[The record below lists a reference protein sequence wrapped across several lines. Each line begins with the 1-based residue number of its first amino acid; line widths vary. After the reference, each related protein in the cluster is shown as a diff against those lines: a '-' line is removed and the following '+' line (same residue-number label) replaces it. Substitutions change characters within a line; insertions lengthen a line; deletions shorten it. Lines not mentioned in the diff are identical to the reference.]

1 MRRLVLVS
9 GCVIALA
16 AVAGCQKGDKNPQTV
31 RVAVEGGGGF
41 PSNLA
46 GTWNDG
52 KRGWEFVIEPDG
64 TISSGVIENGSL
76 RVFPNKQKVV
86 TLSTEKGTGVYE
98 LGPWTVQYSPAARE
112 LSVGAVV
119 EHYKLDMGAFSL
131 EGSSTDWFTGPVSD
145 DGRTWEAQWFS
156 FPKAVAKAEGQE
168 DLVFEQDPNENPVE
182 TLVFRRQ

>member
-16 AVAGCQKGDKNPQTV
+16 AVAGCQKHDNNV
-31 RVAVEGGGGF
+31 RVAVEGDGRF
-41 PSNLA
+41 PPKLA
-46 GTWNDG
+46 GTWKDG

-86 TLSTEKGTGVYE
+86 TVSTKRGTGVYE
-98 LGPWTVQYSPAARE
+98 LGPWTVQYSPDQRE

-119 EHYKLDMGAFSL
+119 EHYKLDMGSFAM
-131 EGSSTDWFTGPVSD
+131 EGNSTDWFTGPVSD

-156 FPKAVAKAEGQE
+156 FPKAVASAEGE
-168 DLVFEQDPNENPVE
+168 DDLVFEQDPNDNPVE
-182 TLVFRRQ
+182 TLVFQRQ